1 MTQTYY
7 PQGACSTEIRS
18 EVAEGVLRK
27 VEFADGCDG
36 NLTGIGRLVTGMK
49 VEDVIA
55 KLKGI
60 PCEGRDTSCPDQLA
74 RALEHWLSSR

>member
-1 MTQTYY
+1 MMQSYY
-7 PQGACSTEIRS
+7 PQGTSSTEIRF
-18 EVAEGVLRK
+18 EVADGVLRK
-27 VEFADGCDG
+27 VEFSDGCEG

-49 VEDVIA
+49 VEDVVA

-74 RALEHWLSSR
+74 KALEHWLSAK